1 MAWGCGSVDW
11 EKEMAKNRRPELP
24 GEKTLSEWKES
35 QAASGRTEEAAL
47 AESAELAK
55 GVLEASG
62 GAFPESAEW
71 HTEFASD
78 VERVEVAEFLDGQ
91 GHKNRFA
98 VYEQIGLQVPYY
110 WMAEDGDA
118 GAVRATAKDVREV
131 EGVLDRADVEM
142 SELGVEVLPP
152 YEHFRFRFLDD
163 APDRD
168 WIRPCRYLF
177 ENADGSGFTVL
188 WKKLPPQMK
197 RRSSG
202 EEIRWAGMTVVDV
215 PAEEAGNVA
224 NSLPELPVE

>member
-24 GEKTLSEWKES
+24 GEKTLADWKES
-35 QAASGRTEEAAL
+35 QAASGRTEEVAR
-47 AESAELAK
+47 AEGTGLAK
-55 GVLEASG
+55 DVLAASG
-62 GAFPESAEW
+62 GAFPASAEW

-78 VERVEVAEFLDGQ
+78 LERVEVAEFLDGQ

-98 VYEQIGLQVPYY
+98 VYEQIGTQVPYY
-110 WMAEDGDA
+110 WMAEAGDA
-118 GAVRATAKDVREV
+118 DAVRATAKEVREV
-131 EGVLDRADVEM
+131 EGVLDRDDIEM

-152 YEHFRFRFLDD
+152 YERFHFRFLDD

-177 ENADGSGFTVL
+177 ENANGSGFTVL

-202 EEIRWAGMTVVDV
+202 EEIHWAGTMVVDV
-215 PAEEAGNVA
+215 PAEEADNVA
-224 NSLPELPVE
+224 NALPELPGE